1 MLWMGEFG
9 RTPQINDMTGRD
21 HFPDAWTCVFAGG
34 GIAGGQAYGATSP
47 SGMEVVDGKVS
58 HGDILATLCAALGVD
73 PASENVSPEGR
84 PHKIAEGDPIQPIL
98 S

>member
-1 MLWMGEFG
+1 
-9 RTPQINDMTGRD
+9 MTGAVNPAGGGID
-21 HFPDAWTCVFAGG
+21 PGTGNPTAAGG